1 MSCHRMVVTAVLAVS
16 GLASSAPAATLLYQ
30 QVFNPPAA
38 GQSGAILPW
47 SINMIGGFDGTYD
60 GSFAATGL
68 IDGDTNAP
76 VGRTGPTDGIGTAVY
91 TGIGGPVTGALRAF
105 YTVDGQAGFTA
116 VDPSLHSNLSFNI
129 WANLQAGGVDDF
141 GSFIFEGQS
150 GGSRGPKQWY
160 MSSTPMASPTVSG
173 ALFNLRS
180 LLYSGAAGKWN
191 LLTLD
196 SSNAVSP
203 IAGGPAGAIPAG
215 TQIIGVGILQSVTN
229 PAPLP
234 DFSNADAF
242 GSWNYADYRLTDGAI
257 PEPTTLLMLVLGA
270 PALYV
275 LRGRK

>member
-1 MSCHRMVVTAVLAVS
+1 
-16 GLASSAPAATLLYQ
+16 
-30 QVFNPPAA
+30 
-38 GQSGAILPW
+38 
-47 SINMIGGFDGTYD
+47 MIGGFRQHLDG
-60 GSFAATGL
+60 GFAATGL

-76 VGRTGPTDGIGTAVY
+76 VGQTGAADLTGTAVY
-91 TGIGGPVTGALRAF
+91 TGIGGPVTGACPRYF
-105 YTVDGQAGFTA
+105 YTVDGQAGLTA
-116 VDPSLHSNLSFNI
+116 VVGSLHPSLYFNI
-129 WANLQAGGVDDF
+129 WANLQAGGADDF

-160 MSSTPMASPTVSG
+160 MLLAPMASPTVYG

-196 SSNAVSP
+196 FVEYRVSYRRWGEGAV
-203 IAGGPAGAIPAG
+203 PAG
-215 TQIIGVGILQSVTN
+215 TQIVGVGILQSVTN

-257 PEPTTLLMLVLGA
+257 PN
-270 PALYV
+270 
-275 LRGRK
+275 RRRC